1 MTGRLDGKAAI
12 VTGAG
17 SGIGLAIARLF
28 AAEGARVV
36 VADVSGREAAVAD
49 ELGPPAFAFH
59 FDVADERQ
67 AEALV
72 DATVE
77 RFGRVDIVCNNAGLG
92 GELASVHETRLET
105 IDEILR
111 VNLRGSFVLMQK
123 SIAQM
128 LRSGG
133 GSIVNTA
140 SIASFQSTPGH
151 SIYSAS
157 KGGVM
162 AMTRA
167 AAVEYGDRNIRVNAL
182 CPGPIETPMIASAPE
197 PVLAS
202 LKARIPMGRF
212 GRPEEMAPVALFLA
226 CDDSSFVTG
235 QGIIAD
241 GGRIAGCI

>member
-1 MTGRLDGKAAI
+1 MTGRLDGKVAI

-28 AAEGARVV
+28 AVEGAMVV
-36 VADVSGREAAVAD
+36 VADVSGREAMVAA
-49 ELGPPAFAFH
+49 ELGASAFPIH
-59 FDVADERQ
+59 FDVADETQ
-67 AEALV
+67 AQGLI

-77 RFGRVDIVCNNAGLG
+77 RFGRVDVVCNNAGLG
-92 GELASVHETRLET
+92 GDLVSLHETRLEA
-105 IDEILR
+105 IDETLR
-111 VNLRGSFVLMQK
+111 VNLRGSFIVMQK
-123 SIAQM
+123 SIVQM
-128 LRSGG
+128 LRNGG

-157 KGGVM
+157 KGGVL

-182 CPGPIETPMIASAPE
+182 CPGTIETPMTASAPE
-197 PVLAS
+197 RVLAS
-202 LKARIPMGRF
+202 LKARIPMGRL
-212 GRPEEMAPVALFLA
+212 GKPEEMAPIALFLA
-226 CDDSSFVTG
+226 CDDSSFITG
-235 QGIIAD
+235 QSIIAD

>member
-1 MTGRLDGKAAI
+1 MTGRLDGKVAI

-28 AAEGARVV
+28 AAEGASVV

-49 ELGPPAFAFH
+49 EIGPPAFPFH
-59 FDVADERQ
+59 FDVADEMQ
-67 AEALV
+67 AEVLV
-72 DATVE
+72 DAAVE
-77 RFGRVDIVCNNAGLG
+77 RFGRVDVVCNNAGLG
-92 GELASVHETRLET
+92 GELASVHETRLEM

-111 VNLRGSFVLMQK
+111 INLRGSFIVMQR

-128 LRSGG
+128 LRNGG
-133 GSIVNTA
+133 GAIVNTA

-197 PVLAS
+197 PLLAS

-212 GRPEEMAPVALFLA
+212 GTPEEMARVALFLA
-226 CDDSSFVTG
+226 SEDASFITG

>member
-1 MTGRLDGKAAI
+1 MTGRLDGKVAI

-28 AAEGARVV
+28 AAEGASVV

-49 ELGPPAFAFH
+49 EIGPPAFPFH
-59 FDVADERQ
+59 FDVADEMQ
-67 AEALV
+67 AEVLV
-72 DATVE
+72 DAAVE
-77 RFGRVDIVCNNAGLG
+77 RFGRVDVVCNNAGLG
-92 GELASVHETRLET
+92 GELASVHETRLEM

-111 VNLRGSFVLMQK
+111 INLRGSFIVMQR

-128 LRSGG
+128 LRNGG
-133 GSIVNTA
+133 GAIVNTA

-197 PVLAS
+197 PLLAS

-212 GRPEEMAPVALFLA
+212 GTPDEMARVALFLA
-226 CDDSSFVTG
+226 SEDASFITG

>member
-1 MTGRLDGKAAI
+1 MTGRLDGKVAI

-28 AAEGARVV
+28 AAEGANVV
-36 VADVSGREAAVAD
+36 VADVSGREAIVAA
-49 ELGPPAFAFH
+49 ELGAPAFPFH
-59 FDVADERQ
+59 FDAADETQ
-67 AEALV
+67 AQGLI

-77 RFGRVDIVCNNAGLG
+77 RFDRVDVVCNNAGLG
-92 GELASVHETRLET
+92 GDLVSLHETRLEA

-111 VNLRGSFVLMQK
+111 VNLRGSFIVMQK
-123 SIAQM
+123 SILQM
-128 LRSGG
+128 LQNGG

-157 KGGVM
+157 KGGVL

-182 CPGPIETPMIASAPE
+182 CPGTIETPMIASAPDR
-197 PVLAS
+197 VLAS
-202 LKARIPMGRF
+202 LKARIPMCRLGK
-212 GRPEEMAPVALFLA
+212 PEEMAPIALFLA
-226 CDDSSFVTG
+226 CDDSSFITG
-235 QGIIAD
+235 QSIIAD

>member
-1 MTGRLDGKAAI
+1 MTGRLDGKVAI

-28 AAEGARVV
+28 AAEGASVV

-49 ELGPPAFAFH
+49 EIGPPAFPFH
-59 FDVADERQ
+59 FDVADEMQ
-67 AEALV
+67 AEVLV
-72 DATVE
+72 DAAVE
-77 RFGRVDIVCNNAGLG
+77 RFGRIDVVCNNAGLG
-92 GELASVHETRLET
+92 GELASVHETRLEM

-111 VNLRGSFVLMQK
+111 INLRGSFIVMQR

-128 LRSGG
+128 LRNGG
-133 GSIVNTA
+133 GAIVNTA

-197 PVLAS
+197 SVLAS

-212 GRPEEMAPVALFLA
+212 GTPDEMARVAMFLA
-226 CDDSSFVTG
+226 CEDASFITG

-241 GGRIAGCI
+241 GGRIAGCV

>member
-1 MTGRLDGKAAI
+1 MTGRLDGKVAI

-28 AAEGARVV
+28 AAEGASVV

-49 ELGPPAFAFH
+49 EIGPPAFPFH
-59 FDVADERQ
+59 FDVADEMQ
-67 AEALV
+67 AEVLV
-72 DATVE
+72 DAAVE
-77 RFGRVDIVCNNAGLG
+77 RFGRVDVVCNNAGLG
-92 GELASVHETRLET
+92 GELASVHETRLEM

-111 VNLRGSFVLMQK
+111 INLRGSFIVMQR

-128 LRSGG
+128 LRNGG
-133 GSIVNTA
+133 GAIVNTA

-197 PVLAS
+197 PLLAS
-202 LKARIPMGRF
+202 LKARIPMDRF
-212 GRPEEMAPVALFLA
+212 GTPEEMARVALFLA
-226 CDDSSFVTG
+226 SEDASFITG

>member
-1 MTGRLDGKAAI
+1 MTARLDGKVAI

-28 AAEGARVV
+28 AAEGAKVV
-36 VADVSGREAAVAD
+36 AADVSGQEQAVAD
-49 ELGPPAFAFH
+49 KLGPPAFAFH
-59 FDVADERQ
+59 FDVADETQ

-72 DATVE
+72 NAAVE
-77 RFGRVDIVCNNAGLG
+77 RFGQLDIVCNNAGLG

-111 VNLRGSFVLMQK
+111 VNLRGSFIVMQR

-128 LRSGG
+128 LRNGG
-133 GSIVNTA
+133 GAIVNTA

-167 AAVEYGDRNIRVNAL
+167 AAVEYGARNIRVNAL

-197 PVLAS
+197 PLKAS
-202 LKARIPMGRF
+202 LRARIPMGRF
-212 GRPEEMAPVALFLA
+212 GTADEMARVALFLA
-226 CDDSSFVTG
+226 SEDSSFITG
-235 QGIIAD
+235 QGLIAD

>member
-28 AAEGARVV
+28 AAEGASVV
-36 VADVSGREAAVAD
+36 VADVSGREAAIAD
-49 ELGPPAFAFH
+49 EIGPPAFPFH
-59 FDVADERQ
+59 FDVADEMQ

-72 DATVE
+72 DAAVE
-77 RFGRVDIVCNNAGLG
+77 RFGRVDVVCNNAGLG
-92 GELASVHETRLET
+92 GELASVHETRLEM

-111 VNLRGSFVLMQK
+111 INLRGSFIVMQR

-128 LRSGG
+128 LRNGG
-133 GSIVNTA
+133 GAIVNTA

-197 PVLAS
+197 PLLAS

-212 GRPEEMAPVALFLA
+212 GTPDEMARVALFLA
-226 CDDSSFVTG
+226 SEDASFITG

>member
-28 AAEGARVV
+28 TAEGASVV

-49 ELGPPAFAFH
+49 EIGPPAFPFH
-59 FDVADERQ
+59 FDVADEIQ

-72 DATVE
+72 DAAVE
-77 RFGRVDIVCNNAGLG
+77 RFGRVDVVCNNAGLG
-92 GELASVHETRLET
+92 GELASVHETRLEM

-111 VNLRGSFVLMQK
+111 INLRGSFIVMQR

-128 LRSGG
+128 LRNGG
-133 GSIVNTA
+133 GAIVNTA

-197 PVLAS
+197 PLLAS

-212 GRPEEMAPVALFLA
+212 GTPEEMARVALFLA
-226 CDDSSFVTG
+226 SEDASFITG
-235 QGIIAD
+235 QSIIAD

>member
-182 CPGPIETPMIASAPE
+182 CPGPIETSMIASAPE

-212 GRPEEMAPVALFLA
+212 GRPEEMAPIALFLA
-226 CDDSSFVTG
+226 CDDSSFITG

>member
-17 SGIGLAIARLF
+17 SGIGLAITRLF

-72 DATVE
+72 DAAVE

-111 VNLRGSFVLMQK
+111 INLRGSFIVMQK

-212 GRPEEMAPVALFLA
+212 GRPEEMAPIALFLA

>member
-1 MTGRLDGKAAI
+1 MTARLDGKVAI

-28 AAEGARVV
+28 AAEGARVI
-36 VADVSGREAAVAD
+36 VADVSEREAAVAD
-49 ELGPPAFAFH
+49 ELGPTAFAFH
-59 FDVADERQ
+59 FDVADESQ
-67 AEALV
+67 AETLV
-72 DATVE
+72 DAAVE

-111 VNLRGSFVLMQK
+111 VNLRGSFVVMQK

-128 LRSGG
+128 LRTGG

-212 GRPEEMAPVALFLA
+212 GRPEEMASIALFLA

-241 GGRIAGCI
+241 GGRIAGCM

>member
-1 MTGRLDGKAAI
+1 MTGRLEGKAAI

-36 VADVSGREAAVAD
+36 VADVSGREQEVAD
-49 ELGPPAFAFH
+49 ELGPPALPFH
-59 FDVADERQ
+59 FDVAEETQ
-67 AEALV
+67 ADALV
-72 DATVE
+72 AAAVE
-77 RFGRVDIVCNNAGLG
+77 RFGRLDVLCNNAGLG
-92 GELASVHETRLET
+92 GELASVHETRLDT

-111 VNLRGSFVLMQK
+111 VNLRGAFIVMQK

-128 LRSGG
+128 LRNGG

-182 CPGPIETPMIASAPE
+182 CPGSVATPMIASAPE
-197 PVLAS
+197 PLLAS

-212 GRPEEMAPVALFLA
+212 GTPEEMARVALFLA
-226 CDDSSFVTG
+226 GEDASFITG

>member
-12 VTGAG
+12 ITGAG

-67 AEALV
+67 AEALI
-72 DATVE
+72 DAAVK

-105 IDEILR
+105 IDEVLR
-111 VNLRGSFVLMQK
+111 VNLRGSFVMMQK

-133 GSIVNTA
+133 GAIVNTA

-197 PVLAS
+197 QVLAS

-212 GRPEEMAPVALFLA
+212 GRPEEMAPIALFLA

>member
-28 AAEGARVV
+28 TAEGASVV

-49 ELGPPAFAFH
+49 EIGPPAFPFH
-59 FDVADERQ
+59 FDVADEIQ

-72 DATVE
+72 DAAVE
-77 RFGRVDIVCNNAGLG
+77 RFGRVDVVCNNAGLG
-92 GELASVHETRLET
+92 GELASVHETRLEM

-111 VNLRGSFVLMQK
+111 INLRGSFIVMQR

-128 LRSGG
+128 LRNGG
-133 GSIVNTA
+133 GAIVNTA

-197 PVLAS
+197 PLLAS

-212 GRPEEMAPVALFLA
+212 GTPEEMARVALFLA
-226 CDDSSFVTG
+226 SEDASFITG